1 MNTVKKRRFLS
12 WKTKGRCSISNRE
25 WKNETSVEGSD
36 SSKNRAVLQV
46 LQKHR
51 EE

>member
-12 WKTKGRCSISNRE
+12 WKNKVDAVFRIENG
-25 WKNETSVEGSD
+25 KMKLLLEGSD